1 MKWTSSHIFTIREAP
16 SDADIASHK
25 LLIRS
30 GMVKKLSPGLYS
42 YQNLATR
49 VIRKIEKIVREE
61 LDKIDCVEILM
72 PMVQPRDIWE
82 ESGRWETAGDLLLK
96 FKNRNDQWQTLGPT
110 HEEVVTD
117 IARKDI
123 KSYRDLPKI
132 LYQIQTKYRDE
143 IRPRF
148 GLLRAREF
156 IMKDAYS
163 FDVDSA
169 KALEAYDKLHQAYV
183 RIFDRLGLQYRV
195 VAADSGAIGGDKSH
209 EFQVLAEAGEDAL
222 LVCDKCEFAANAEI
236 APVVDRYKEVQEP
249 THKLEKFATKGL
261 RTISD
266 LAKSLKCIES
276 DLVKTLFYEG
286 PDKKP
291 ICVLLRGSDEVNA
304 IKLKQVLGMEM
315 EPLLLNDKEVREV
328 TGADPGSCGPVG
340 LKIPIY
346 ADNALKEMSNFTVG
360 ANEDDFH
367 FKNVNRDRDFKLSA
381 ENFADLV
388 KAQEGLPCPKC
399 QDGKYISM
407 RGIEVG
413 HIFYLG
419 TKYSESMKASYLNKE
434 GVSAPIEMGCYGL
447 GVTRTV
453 QAAIE
458 QSHDDKGIIWPKELS
473 PYDVHICLLDP
484 LEKKAVELVQK
495 IETSLNEKGYS
506 VLVDDR
512 EERPGVKFNDADLL
526 GFPIRLVIGRRGLEK
541 NEVEVVMRKTQE
553 KQSQSVDA
561 VVPFV
566 LDWLGKS

>member
-1 MKWTSSHIFTIREAP
+1 MREAP
-16 SDADIASHK
+16 SDADITSHK

-42 YQNLATR
+42 YQNLAVR
-49 VIRKIEKIVREE
+49 VIQKIEKIVREE
-61 LDKIDCVEILM
+61 LDKIGCAEILM

-163 FDVDSA
+163 FDVDST

-304 IKLKQVLGMEM
+304 VKLKQVLGMEM

-360 ANEDDFH
+360 ANQDDFH
-367 FKNVNRDRDFKLSA
+367 FKNVNRNRDFKLNA

-388 KAQEGLPCPKC
+388 MAEKGLPCPKKC
-399 QDGKYISM
+399 QNGKYISM

-434 GVSAPIEMGCYGL
+434 GVSIPIEMGCYGL
-447 GVTRTV
+447 GVTRTI

-473 PYDVHICLLDP
+473 PYDMHICLLDP
-484 LEKKAVELVQK
+484 SEKRAVELVQK
-495 IETSLNEKGYS
+495 IEASLKEKGYS

-553 KQSQSVDA
+553 KQCHSVDA
-561 VVPFV
+561 VIPFV

>member
-1 MKWTSSHIFTIREAP
+1 MMRWVDSHIFTIREAP

-30 GMVKKLSPGLYS
+30 GMIKKLGSGLYS
-42 YQNLATR
+42 YQNLAIR

-61 LDKIDCVEILM
+61 LDEIGGVEILM

-82 ESGRWETAGDLLLK
+82 ESGRWEAARDLLLK
-96 FKNRNDQWQTLGPT
+96 FKNRNEQWHTLGPT

-143 IRPRF
+143 MRPRF

-163 FDVDSA
+163 FDVDSE
-169 KALEAYDKLHQAYV
+169 KALEAYGKLHKAYI

-195 VAADSGAIGGDKSH
+195 VTADSGAIGGDKSH

-222 LVCDKCEFAANAEI
+222 LVCDHCEFASNAEV
-236 APVVDRYKEVQEP
+236 APVVDHYKPIQEP
-249 THKLEKFATKGL
+249 LYKIKKFATKGL
-261 RTISD
+261 KTISD
-266 LAKSLKCIES
+266 LARSIQCIES
-276 DLVKTLFYEG
+276 DLVKTLFYHG
-286 PDKKP
+286 PEKKP
-291 ICVLLRGSDEVNA
+291 VCVLVRGSDEVNP
-304 IKLKQVLGMEM
+304 IKLKLTLGMSV
-315 EPLLLNDKEVREV
+315 EPSLLSHEEVREL
-328 TGADPGSCGPVG
+328 TGADSGSCGPVG
-340 LKIPIY
+340 LNISVY
-346 ADNALKEMSNFTVG
+346 ADNALKEMSNFIVG

-367 FKNVNRDRDFKLSA
+367 FKNVNRNRDFKLA
-381 ENFADLV
+381 EDHFADLV
-388 KAQEGLPCPKC
+388 MAREGLPCPRC
-399 QDGKYISM
+399 THGKYVSM
-407 RGIEVG
+407 KGIEVG

-419 TKYSESMKASYLNKE
+419 TKYSKSMKAFYLNKE
-434 GVSAPIEMGCYGL
+434 GINTPIEMGCYGL
-447 GVTRTV
+447 GVTRTL

-458 QSHDDKGIIWPKELS
+458 QSHDNRGIVWPKELS

-484 LEKKAVELVQK
+484 SDKRALSLVQE
-495 IETSLNEKGYS
+495 IESILKKKGYS

-526 GFPIRLVIGRRGLEK
+526 GFPLRLVIGRRGLEK
-541 NEVEVVMRKTQE
+541 DEVEVVIRKTNERQCHSMNE
-553 KQSQSVDA
+553 VTS
-561 VVPFV
+561 FV
-566 LDWLGKS
+566 LNWLS